1 MKRRYITALALLIGL
16 ASCNDNEVF
25 EKEMYKNEV
34 SLISSDNH
42 NVFQEVVH
50 MTGEEIIGYV
60 AASAGGTL
68 APTKDLTVGLE
79 EDAEPLKEYNWAN
92 FDAAEE
98 LYAKL
103 LPPDKYEIMDDKL
116 VIKAGERTGRT
127 MIKLR
132 PEGLSP
138 DSTYFIGLKVVDNSG
153 VEINPKKN
161 TMLYQVSFQNDYASQ
176 VNSSM
181 YMMTGLKDDVIPV
194 AANKRLFPLTHSSV
208 RLTAGNELFEP
219 KLASINKNSMI
230 LEIDDSN
237 RVTIKP
243 YKTIKIVQLDND
255 PKYPNIFQVE
265 ESFGKKTNVFLL
277 SYQYSLDG
285 GVTYFKMKERVE
297 MQVK

>member
-1 MKRRYITALALLIGL
+1 MKRRYITVLALLLGV
-16 ASCNDNEVF
+16 ASCKDNEVF

-34 SLISSDNH
+34 SLISSENH

-68 APTKDLTVGLE
+68 APAKDLVVGLE

-103 LPPDKYEIMDDKL
+103 LPQDKYEIMDDKV

-138 DSTYFIGLKVVDNSG
+138 DSTYFIGLKVVDKSG
-153 VEINPKKN
+153 VEINPKKS

-181 YMMTGLKDDVIPV
+181 YMMTGVKDDVIPV
-194 AANKRLFPLTHSSV
+194 AANKKLFPLTHNSV

-219 KLASINKNSMI
+219 KLANIDKNSMI

-243 YKTIKIVQLDND
+243 YKTIHVVQLDND
-255 PKYPNIFQVE
+255 PKYPNTFQVE
-265 ESFGKKTNVFLL
+265 ESFGKKTNVFLI
-277 SYQYSLDG
+277 SYQYSVDG
-285 GVTYFKMKERVE
+285 GKTYSKMKERVE

>member
-1 MKRRYITALALLIGL
+1 
-16 ASCNDNEVF
+16 
-25 EKEMYKNEV
+25 MYKNEV
-34 SLISSDNH
+34 SLISSENH

-68 APTKDLTVGLE
+68 APAKDLVVGLE

-103 LPPDKYEIMDDKL
+103 LPQDKYEIMDDKV

-138 DSTYFIGLKVVDNSG
+138 DSTYFIGLKVVDKSG
-153 VEINPKKN
+153 VEINPKKS

-181 YMMTGLKDDVIPV
+181 YMMTGVKDDVIPV
-194 AANKRLFPLTHSSV
+194 AANKRLFPLAHNRV

-219 KLASINKNSMI
+219 KLANIDKNSMI

-243 YKTIKIVQLDND
+243 YKTIHVVQLDND
-255 PKYPNIFQVE
+255 PKYPNTFQVE
-265 ESFGKKTNVFLL
+265 ESFGKKTNVFLI
-277 SYQYSLDG
+277 SYQYSVDG
-285 GVTYFKMKERVE
+285 GKTYSKMKERVE